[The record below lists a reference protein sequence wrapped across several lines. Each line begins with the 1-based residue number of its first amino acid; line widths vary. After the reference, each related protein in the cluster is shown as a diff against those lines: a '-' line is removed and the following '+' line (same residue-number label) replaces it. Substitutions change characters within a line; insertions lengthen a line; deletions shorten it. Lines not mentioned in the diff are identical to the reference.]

1 MFICFEG
8 IDGAGKSTHINY
20 FISQLQL
27 ALDIKYQCSANN
39 KSKIISTREP
49 GGTPTGEQL
58 RVLLLHHKMD
68 VNSEIMLAFSARNI
82 HIKQVIVPA
91 LSNGS
96 WVVSDRFIDST
107 YAYQVYGKYGDINL
121 VQTLQKLICGD
132 IIPNHTILFDIDTNI
147 AHKRIHSRSL
157 DINIKMDN
165 FEQEAI
171 DFHTRVRNGYLEIA
185 NMYASKDKYSIINAD
200 DSIDNIKYQLDE
212 IIKKLVSAN
221 NS

>member
-1 MFICFEG
+1 
-8 IDGAGKSTHINY
+8 
-20 FISQLQL
+20 
-27 ALDIKYQCSANN
+27 
-39 KSKIISTREP
+39 
-49 GGTPTGEQL
+49 
-58 RVLLLHHKMD
+58 MD

-82 HIKQVIVPA
+82 HIKQVIAPA

-96 WVVSDRFIDST
+96 WVISDRFIDST

-132 IIPNHTILFDIDTNI
+132 IIPHHTILFDIDPNI

-165 FEQEAI
+165 FEQESI

-185 NMYASKDKYSIINAD
+185 NLYDSKAKYSIINAD